1 MTTELSRTIL
11 NQVDAFP
18 ALPAT
23 VSNVITITGNPES
36 SAQDLMEAVLPD
48 QAMCLTILKIANSA
62 FFGLPRKVSTIDKAV
77 MVLGFNEIR
86 NIVLGKAVFNSFRE
100 AYRNNRELINI
111 FWEHS
116 FLTGLAAK
124 IIAEDIKI
132 SPSEAFIAGLIHDI
146 GKLAILVSLN
156 GDYSTVLESSS
167 SDPVNAYLEEQEL
180 LSIGHDEVGYRLL
193 KRWLFPK
200 SLLYTTAYHHKPLD
214 SEGESLFPAVI
225 QIADRLSHLHRSM
238 DEVEV
243 SDLASFIDNQ
253 IPDVKKVWKDY
264 DLEWNDSLFARW
276 QQELLVSSDRD
287 RAILTIITT

>member
-100 AYRNNRELINI
+100 AYRKNRELINI

-156 GDYSTVLESSS
+156 GDYSTVFESSS
-167 SDPVNAYLEEQEL
+167 SHPVNAYLEEQEL

>member
-1 MTTELSRTIL
+1 MTTNLSRTIL
-11 NQVDAFP
+11 NQIDAFP

-23 VSNVITITGNPES
+23 VSKVMAVTGNPES
-36 SAQDLMEAVLPD
+36 SAQDLMQAVLPD
-48 QAMCLTILKIANSA
+48 QAMCMTILKIANSA
-62 FFGLPRKVSTIDKAV
+62 FFGLPRQVSTIDKAV

-100 AYRNNRELINI
+100 VYRNNRELINS

-124 IIAEDIKI
+124 IISEDIKR

-146 GKLAILVSLN
+146 GKLVMLISLD
-156 GDYSTVLESSS
+156 GEYAAMLESSS
-167 SDPVNAYLEEQEL
+167 ASSTGSYQQEQEL

-200 SLLYTTAYHHKPLD
+200 SLLETTGYHHNPIESPDEPLLA
-214 SEGESLFPAVI
+214 GVI
-225 QIADRLSHLHRSM
+225 QAADLLAHLYSSETEGNTADLTSIFDSNIADVKTVFNDYNLGWNN
-238 DEVEV
+238 
-243 SDLASFIDNQ
+243 DLFR
-253 IPDVKKVWKDY
+253 
-264 DLEWNDSLFARW
+264 RW
-276 QQELLVSSDRD
+276 QQELVISSERD

>member
-100 AYRNNRELINI
+100 AYRNNRELINN

-156 GDYSTVLESSS
+156 GDYSTVFESSS
-167 SDPVNAYLEEQEL
+167 SHPVNAYLEEQEL

-238 DEVEV
+238 DEVEI

-253 IPDVKKVWKDY
+253 IADVKKVWKDY

-287 RAILTIITT
+287 RAVLTIITT

>member
-100 AYRNNRELINI
+100 AYRKNRELINI

>member
-1 MTTELSRTIL
+1 MTNELSRTIL
-11 NQVDAFP
+11 NHVDGFP

-36 SAQDLMEAVLPD
+36 SAQDLMKAVLPD

-62 FFGLPRKVSTIDKAV
+62 FFGLPRTVSTIDKAV

-86 NIVLGKAVFNSFRE
+86 NIVLGKAVFNSFQD
-100 AYRNNRELINI
+100 AYRDNREQISI

-146 GKLAILVSLN
+146 GKLAMLVSLN
-156 GDYSTVLESSS
+156 GDYSAVFESSF
-167 SDPVNAYLEEQEL
+167 SDPVGAYLEEQER

-200 SLLYTTAYHHKPLD
+200 SLLDTTGYHHKPLD
-214 SEGESLFPAVI
+214 SAGDSLFPAVI
-225 QIADRLSHLHRSM
+225 ELADAMSHLHRSE
-238 DEVEV
+238 DDVDS
-243 SDLASFIDNQ
+243 SDLASFFANH
-253 IPDVKKVWKDY
+253 IPDVKTVWNDY

-287 RAILTIITT
+287 RAILTIITM

>member
-156 GDYSTVLESSS
+156 GDYSTVFESSL
-167 SDPVNAYLEEQEL
+167 SDPVNAYLDEQEL
-180 LSIGHDEVGYRLL
+180 FSIGHDEVGYRLL

-200 SLLYTTAYHHKPLD
+200 SLLYTTAYHHKPLE
-214 SEGESLFPAVI
+214 SEGKSLFPAVI
-225 QIADRLSHLHRSM
+225 QIADTLSHLHCST
-238 DEVEV
+238 DEVAP
-243 SDLASFIDNQ
+243 SDLASFIDTQ

-264 DLEWNDSLFARW
+264 DLQWNDSLFVRW
-276 QQELLVSSDRD
+276 QQELIVSSDRD

>member
-1 MTTELSRTIL
+1 MTTEPSRTIL

-36 SAQDLMEAVLPD
+36 SAQDLMAAVLPD

-156 GDYSTVLESSS
+156 DDYSTVFESSS

-180 LSIGHDEVGYRLL
+180 FSIGHDEIGYRLL

-214 SEGESLFPAVI
+214 LEGQSLFPAVI
-225 QIADRLSHLHRSM
+225 HIADTLSHLHCGT
-238 DEVEV
+238 DEVEA
-243 SDLASFIDNQ
+243 SDLASFIDKQ

>member
-11 NQVDAFP
+11 NRVDAFP

-23 VSNVITITGNPES
+23 VSNVITITGDPES
-36 SAQDLMEAVLPD
+36 SAQDLMKAVLPD

-62 FFGLPRKVSTIDKAV
+62 FFGLPRQVSTIDKAV

-86 NIVLGKAVFNSFRE
+86 NIVLGKAVFNSFKE
-100 AYRNNRELINI
+100 AYRNNREVINS

-116 FLTGLAAK
+116 FITGLAAK

-132 SPSEAFIAGLIHDI
+132 SPSESFIAGLIHDI
-146 GKLAILVSLN
+146 GKLAMMISLN
-156 GDYSTVLESSS
+156 DDYTALFESSS
-167 SDPVNAYLEEQEL
+167 ADHLTVFLEEQDL
-180 LSIGHDEVGYRLL
+180 FSISHDEVGYRLL

-200 SLLYTTAYHHKPLD
+200 SLLNTTGYHHKPLD
-214 SEGESLFPAVI
+214 SASDSLFPAII
-225 QIADRLSHLHRSM
+225 QLADMLSHLHCSM
-238 DEVEV
+238 DEVDT
-243 SDLASFIDNQ
+243 SDLASVIDHH
-253 IPDVKKVWKDY
+253 IPDVKTVWNDY
-264 DLEWNDSLFARW
+264 DLEWNNTLIARW

>member
-1 MTTELSRTIL
+1 MTTKLSRTIL

-23 VSNVITITGNPES
+23 VSKVISVTGDPES
-36 SAQDLMEAVLPD
+36 SAQDLMKAVLPD

-62 FFGLPRKVSTIDKAV
+62 FFGLPRQVSTIDKAV

-100 AYRNNRELINI
+100 AYRNNRELINS

-124 IIAEDIKI
+124 IISEDINR
-132 SPSEAFIAGLIHDI
+132 SPSELFIAGLIHDI
-146 GKLAILVSLN
+146 GKLAMLISLN
-156 GDYSTVLESSS
+156 GDYTDVFESSS
-167 SDPVNAYLEEQEL
+167 AHHPDSYHKEHEL
-180 LSIGHDEVGYRLL
+180 FSIGHDEVGYRLL

-200 SLLYTTAYHHKPLD
+200 SLLDTTGCHHRPL
-214 SEGESLFPAVI
+214 ESANDPLLPGVI
-225 QIADRLSHLHRSM
+225 QLADLLSHLHCSETET
-238 DEVEV
+238 DTA
-243 SDLASFIDNQ
+243 DLASLFDSQ
-253 IPDVKKVWKDY
+253 IPDVKTVWNDY
-264 DLEWNDSLFARW
+264 GLEWNTSLFARW
-276 QQELLVSSDRD
+276 QQELVISSDRD

>member
-1 MTTELSRTIL
+1 MTTEPSRTIL

-36 SAQDLMEAVLPD
+36 SAQDLMAAVLPD

-156 GDYSTVLESSS
+156 DDYSTVFESSS

-180 LSIGHDEVGYRLL
+180 FSIGHDEIGYRLL

-214 SEGESLFPAVI
+214 SEGQSLFPAVI
-225 QIADRLSHLHRSM
+225 HIADTLSHLHCGT
-238 DEVEV
+238 DEVEA
-243 SDLASFIDNQ
+243 SDLASFIDKQ